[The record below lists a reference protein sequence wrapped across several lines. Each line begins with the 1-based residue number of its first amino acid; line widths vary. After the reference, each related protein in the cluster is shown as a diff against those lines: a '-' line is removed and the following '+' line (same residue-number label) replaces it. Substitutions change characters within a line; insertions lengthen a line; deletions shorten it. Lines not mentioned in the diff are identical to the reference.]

1 LQGGRPDDVPRPAAF
16 AGSDVRPRQVMIV
29 LLRPGVP
36 SRPADSGQT
45 SIPNGTMA
53 RFRLHPVRE
62 RQADSSSAQRTGAG
76 SPVWGESLRDA
87 RQSYHHEGIFP
98 MAAGTSAPDFMAVRV
113 IEVGPER
120 DGQRLDNSLVAL
132 LKGVPKGL
140 IYRLLRTG
148 QVRVNGRRA
157 KPDTR
162 LAAGDRLRIP
172 PVRTAAAGEPKEPPA
187 AMLEVVQRAVFFED
201 RDFLAIDKPPGIASH
216 GGSGVAFGAIELLRA
231 ARSGEHL
238 ELAHRLDRDTSG
250 VLVFA
255 RSRRGLTG
263 LQALIR
269 DGATRKQYLCLMTG
283 KLARAKFDVNA
294 PLRKSVL
301 TGGERLVRVDGE
313 GKPALTFFREIER
326 YRDASLVEA
335 TLATGR
341 THQIRVHAAHAGYP
355 LAGDP
360 KYGDRE
366 ANRHF
371 RESGLKR
378 LFLHAARF
386 EFELGER
393 AYSFSAPLPDD
404 LRAVLDRLQEAKAS

>member
-1 LQGGRPDDVPRPAAF
+1 
-16 AGSDVRPRQVMIV
+16 M
-29 LLRPGVP
+29 
-36 SRPADSGQT
+36 
-45 SIPNGTMA
+45 GTA
-53 RFRLHPVRE
+53 
-62 RQADSSSAQRTGAG
+62 
-76 SPVWGESLRDA
+76 
-87 RQSYHHEGIFP
+87 
-98 MAAGTSAPDFMAVRV
+98 TSAKDFSSVRTV
-113 IEVGPER
+113 GVGPER
-120 DGQRLDNSLVAL
+120 DGQRVDNCLATL
-132 LKGVPKGL
+132 LKGVPKTH

-148 QVRVNGRRA
+148 QVRVNGKRA

-162 LAAGDRLRIP
+162 LVAGDQLRIP
-172 PVRTAAAGEPKEPPA
+172 PVRVAERPESGTPPA
-187 AMLEVVQRAVFFED
+187 AMLDEIRKAVIFED
-201 RDFLAIDKPPGIASH
+201 KDFLAIDKPAGIASH

-301 TGGERLVRVDGE
+301 TGGERMVRVDGE

-404 LRAVLDRLQEAKAS
+404 LRAVLDRLQETGAS

>member
-1 LQGGRPDDVPRPAAF
+1 
-16 AGSDVRPRQVMIV
+16 M
-29 LLRPGVP
+29 
-36 SRPADSGQT
+36 
-45 SIPNGTMA
+45 GTA
-53 RFRLHPVRE
+53 
-62 RQADSSSAQRTGAG
+62 
-76 SPVWGESLRDA
+76 
-87 RQSYHHEGIFP
+87 
-98 MAAGTSAPDFMAVRV
+98 TSAKDFSAVRTV
-113 IEVGPER
+113 EVGPER
-120 DGQRLDNSLVAL
+120 DGQRVDNCLAVL
-132 LKGVPKGL
+132 LKGVPKTH

-172 PVRTAAAGEPKEPPA
+172 PVRTAERAAPGAPPRE
-187 AMLEVVQRAVFFED
+187 MLDAIRRAVIFED
-201 RDFLAIDKPPGIASH
+201 RDFLVIDKPAGIASH
-216 GGSGVAFGAIELLRA
+216 GGSGVTFGAIELLRA
-231 ARSGEHL
+231 ARPDDHL

-255 RSRRGLTG
+255 RSRRGLAG
-263 LQALIR
+263 LQELIR
-269 DGATRKQYLCLMTG
+269 AGQTTKQYLCLLTG
-283 KLARAKFDVNA
+283 RLQRAKFDVNV

-301 TGGERLVRVDGE
+301 AGGERMVRVDDT
-313 GKPALTFFREIER
+313 GKPALTFFREVER
-326 YRDASLVEA
+326 YSEASLVEA

-366 ANRHF
+366 ANKRF
-371 RESGLKR
+371 AKLGLKR
-378 LFLHAARF
+378 MFLHAARF

-404 LRAVLDRLQEAKAS
+404 LRAVLDRVQK

>member
-1 LQGGRPDDVPRPAAF
+1 MGTATSVKDF
-16 AGSDVRPRQVMIV
+16 SSVRTV
-29 LLRPGVP
+29 
-36 SRPADSGQT
+36 
-45 SIPNGTMA
+45 
-53 RFRLHPVRE
+53 
-62 RQADSSSAQRTGAG
+62 
-76 SPVWGESLRDA
+76 
-87 RQSYHHEGIFP
+87 
-98 MAAGTSAPDFMAVRV
+98 
-113 IEVGPER
+113 EVGPER
-120 DGQRLDNSLVAL
+120 DGQRVDNCLAVL
-132 LKGVPKGL
+132 LKGVPKGH

-162 LAAGDRLRIP
+162 LAAGDMLRIP
-172 PVRTAAAGEPKEPPA
+172 PVRTAERAAPGAPPD
-187 AMLEVVQRAVFFED
+187 AMLDEIRRAAIFED
-201 RDFLAIDKPPGIASH
+201 RDFLVIDKPAGIASH

-231 ARSGEHL
+231 ARPAEHL

-255 RSRRGLTG
+255 RSRRGLAG
-263 LQALIR
+263 LQELIR
-269 DGATRKQYLCLMTG
+269 TGQITKQYLCLLTG
-283 KLARAKFDVNA
+283 RLQRAKFDVNV

-301 TGGERLVRVDGE
+301 AGGERMVRVDDT
-313 GKPALTFFREIER
+313 GKPALTFFREVER
-326 YRDASLVEA
+326 YSEASLVEA

-366 ANRHF
+366 ANKRF
-371 RESGLKR
+371 AKLGLKR
-378 LFLHAARF
+378 MFLHAARF

-404 LRAVLDRLQEAKAS
+404 LRAVLDRVQK